1 MTIVILTLKG
11 DSAKLVEPDIE
22 TVFDML
28 PEGDLLRAWVEIR
41 MPLLLIFRQIIRD
54 QIELIL
60 RAPHRGAR
68 LQFNR

>member
-1 MTIVILTLKG
+1 MTIVTLTLKG

-28 PEGDLLRAWVEIR
+28 PEGVEIR
-41 MPLLLIFRQIIRD
+41 MLLLLIFRQINHD